1 MFVKFLPSWR
11 EHSGDYFL
19 NLNAVA
25 KFYFLYLVGD

>member
-11 EHSGDYFL
+11 EHSVDYFL

-25 KFYFLYLVGD
+25 KFDFYN